1 MDNDWEYNWDDENDW
16 QAAQQSAEEQRR
28 TQVAECWQRIK
39 SGEYTDRD
47 ICIIEYELRG
57 IL

>member
-16 QAAQQSAEEQRR
+16 QAAQQSDEEQRR

-47 ICIIEYELRG
+47 IDIIEYELRG

>member
-1 MDNDWEYNWDDENDW
+1 MDEDIEHDLDFDEW
-16 QAAQQSAEEQRR
+16 SGAQQADEDAQRQR
-28 TQVAECWQRIK
+28 IVEAWQRIK
-39 SGEYTDRD
+39 SSEYTDRD